1 MLTPLSASRGST
13 SIGGL
18 VLLAA
23 LGIAFWSYFGD
34 QAKAQLGNL
43 FGSDDPLVSEALQ
56 RYKEAQQENSPL
68 VVCVRASLVKAAY
81 QKAGDLEQS
90 RKWAAVE
97 TDDCAG
103 VTTAR

>member
-1 MLTPLSASRGST
+1 MLKPLPTARGST

-18 VLLAA
+18 LLLAA

-34 QAKAQLGNL
+34 QAKAHLGDL
-43 FGSDDPLVSEALQ
+43 FGPEDPLVAEALQ

-81 QKAGDLEQS
+81 QKAGDVAQS
-90 RKWAAVE
+90 GKWAIVE
-97 TDDCAG
+97 KDDCAV
-103 VTTAR
+103 VTASR